1 MRDKRKRSLLK
12 TISWRIIATAIT
24 IGGVYVV
31 TGNAYLSVS
40 TGLGLNLFKAFAYY
54 FHERAWER
62 VEWGRISFKSKTVL
76 NDLKKAVGKDE

>member
-12 TISWRIIATAIT
+12 TISWRIIATATT
-24 IGGVYVV
+24 IVGVYIV

-40 TGLGLNLFKAFAYY
+40 TGLGLNLFKAVAYY

-62 VEWGRISFKSKTVL
+62 VKWGRTVAKSKTVL
-76 NDLKKAVGKDE
+76 NDLKRVVGKDE